1 MTSSAAHNPP
11 AQLDVLQRGHWFAAL
26 PDDARQALLAAART
40 QSLAPAQR
48 LFSRGDAN
56 DGLYAVLQ
64 GAVRVGAVAPS
75 GREALLGVIVPGQ
88 WFGEIATLDGGV
100 RTHDAVAQGHTLL
113 LHVPLDRLLAVL
125 EAHPTLWRYLG
136 QLVAEKLRAVFS
148 GMEDLVLLPAPARVA
163 RRLLAMAQG
172 HGMWQA
178 DAAVQTVQVQQDQLG
193 AMLALTRQTVSEVLG
208 DFEARGWL
216 KRRRGCI
223 DLLDPAALAQHAD
236 RAG

>member
-11 AQLDVLQRGHWFAAL
+11 AQLDVLHRGHWFAAL
-26 PDDARQALLAAART
+26 PDDARQALLAVART

-88 WFGEIATLDGGV
+88 WFGEIATLDGGL
-100 RTHDAVAQGHTLL
+100 RTHDAVAQGQTKL
-113 LHVPLDRLLAVL
+113 LHVPLERLLAVL